1 MKKKDTKAR
10 MQIIFGALILALFFS
25 VELYM
30 MINYSEKYLII
41 AGIALIELIFLYVII
56 QGIFALKDEKEIRN
70 EEQYDNVFK
79 SEKASYLM
87 LKKYFEEFED
97 KLNYLEK
104 ASKIP
109 TEEIINAQKGIAKV
123 IMNRNREGSEAMIS
137 TTEQITEQLTEVQ
150 KQSEA
155 LQSLLASCKDEIIV
169 SQKAAGDSSE
179 KSVQMQIQD
188 LVVQMKDMELRL
200 NTAISQNQKMI
211 VQSAPVSYATAPEPV
226 SEPAAASE
234 SVVAP
239 EAIAEPEPVVAP
251 EAIAEPE
258 PVVAPKPIV
267 EPEPVA
273 APEAIAEPEPVVAPK
288 PIAEPEPAAAS
299 ESVVAPEAIAE
310 PEPAAASESVVAPE
324 AIAEPEPVVA
334 PEAIVEPEPVAASEA
349 IVEPEPVAA
358 PEPIVESEP
367 VAAPEAIVEPEPV
380 AASEPVAEP
389 VQPAAEPASDS
400 NRSLSPDEIAAL
412 FANMGND
419 SASET
424 KEEPVTEPEPE
435 VTEEPIA
442 AEATE
447 APADSTPPMPDL
459 SDPNKTL
466 SPDEIAALFANMGN

>member
-251 EAIAEPE
+251 
-258 PVVAPKPIV
+258 KPIV

-273 APEAIAEPEPVVAPK
+273 APEAIAEPEPVVAPEAIAEPEPVVAPK
-288 PIAEPEPAAAS
+288 PIAEPEPVAAS
-299 ESVVAPEAIAE
+299 EP
-310 PEPAAASESVVAPE
+310 VVAPE

>member
-25 VELYM
+25 AELYM
-30 MINYSEKYLII
+30 MINYSDKYLII
-41 AGIALIELIFLYVII
+41 AGIALVELIFLYVII
-56 QGIFALKDEKEIRN
+56 QGIFTLKDEKEVRN

-109 TEEIINAQKGIAKV
+109 TEEIVNAQKGIAKV

-137 TTEQITEQLTEVQ
+137 TTEQIAEQLTEVQ

-200 NTAISQNQKMI
+200 NAALSQNQKVI
-211 VQSAPVSYATAPEPV
+211 VQSAPVSYATAPESI
-226 SEPAAASE
+226 SEPEPVGASE
-234 SVVAP
+234 PIAEPESMPAP
-239 EAIAEPEPVVAP
+239 EPVVVPEPIVESELVAEPEPIEEPEPVVT
-251 EAIAEPE
+251 
-258 PVVAPKPIV
+258 
-267 EPEPVA
+267 
-273 APEAIAEPEPVVAPK
+273 
-288 PIAEPEPAAAS
+288 
-299 ESVVAPEAIAE
+299 
-310 PEPAAASESVVAPE
+310 
-324 AIAEPEPVVA
+324 
-334 PEAIVEPEPVAASEA
+334 
-349 IVEPEPVAA
+349 

-367 VAAPEAIVEPEPV
+367 VAEPESIEEPEPV
-380 AASEPVAEP
+380 AEPEPIPAPEPVAEPEPIPEP
-389 VQPAAEPASDS
+389 VQPAAEPAPDP

-419 SASET
+419 STSET
-424 KEEPVTEPEPE
+424 KEEPVSEPEPE
-435 VTEEPIA
+435 VTEEPVA
-442 AEATE
+442 AETAE
-447 APADSTPPMPDL
+447 APVDTAPPMPDL

>member
-251 EAIAEPE
+251 EAI
-258 PVVAPKPIV
+258 
-267 EPEPVA
+267 
-273 APEAIAEPEPVVAPK
+273 
-288 PIAEPEPAAAS
+288 
-299 ESVVAPEAIAE
+299 
-310 PEPAAASESVVAPE
+310 
-324 AIAEPEPVVA
+324 
-334 PEAIVEPEPVAASEA
+334 
-349 IVEPEPVAA
+349 VEPEPVAA
-358 PEPIVESEP
+358 PEPIVEPEP
-367 VAAPEAIVEPEPV
+367 VAAPEPIPAP
-380 AASEPVAEP
+380 EPVAEP

-424 KEEPVTEPEPE
+424 KEEPVTEPESE

-459 SDPNKTL
+459 SDSNKTL

>member
-200 NTAISQNQKMI
+200 NAALSQNQKVI
-211 VQSAPVSYATAPEPV
+211 VQSAPVSYATAPESISEPEPV
-226 SEPAAASE
+226 GASEPIAEPEPAAASE
-234 SVVAP
+234 SVAAPEAIVEPEPVVAP

-258 PVVAPKPIV
+258 PVVAP
-267 EPEPVA
+267 
-273 APEAIAEPEPVVAPK
+273 
-288 PIAEPEPAAAS
+288 
-299 ESVVAPEAIAE
+299 
-310 PEPAAASESVVAPE
+310 
-324 AIAEPEPVVA
+324 
-334 PEAIVEPEPVAASEA
+334 EAIVEPEPVAAPEA

-358 PEPIVESEP
+358 PEPIVEPEP
-367 VAAPEAIVEPEPV
+367 VAAPEPIPAP
-380 AASEPVAEP
+380 EP

>member
-25 VELYM
+25 AELYM
-30 MINYSEKYLII
+30 MINYSDKYLII
-41 AGIALIELIFLYVII
+41 AGIALVELIFLYVII
-56 QGIFALKDEKEIRN
+56 QGIFTLKDEKEVRN

-109 TEEIINAQKGIAKV
+109 TEEIVNAQKGIAKV

-137 TTEQITEQLTEVQ
+137 TTEQIAEQLTEVQ

-200 NTAISQNQKMI
+200 NAALAQNQKVI
-211 VQSAPVSYATAPEPV
+211 VQSAPVSYATAPE
-226 SEPAAASE
+226 SIS
-234 SVVAP
+234 
-239 EAIAEPEPVVAP
+239 EPVVAP
-251 EAIAEPE
+251 EPMS
-258 PVVAPKPIV
+258 AP
-267 EPEPVA
+267 
-273 APEAIAEPEPVVAPK
+273 
-288 PIAEPEPAAAS
+288 
-299 ESVVAPEAIAE
+299 
-310 PEPAAASESVVAPE
+310 
-324 AIAEPEPVVA
+324 
-334 PEAIVEPEPVAASEA
+334 
-349 IVEPEPVAA
+349 EPEPVAA
-358 PEPIVESEP
+358 PEPMP
-367 VAAPEAIVEPEPV
+367 TP
-380 AASEPVAEP
+380 EPVAEP
-389 VQPAAEPASDS
+389 EPIPAPEPVAEAVQPAAEPAPDP

-419 SASET
+419 SEPEA
-424 KEEPVTEPEPE
+424 KEESVPEPEPE
-435 VTEEPIA
+435 VTEEPVA
-442 AEATE
+442 AETTE
-447 APADSTPPMPDL
+447 APVDTAPPMPDL

>member
-25 VELYM
+25 AELYM
-30 MINYSEKYLII
+30 MINYSDKYLII
-41 AGIALIELIFLYVII
+41 AGIALVELIFLYVII
-56 QGIFALKDEKEIRN
+56 QGIFTLKDEKEVRN

-109 TEEIINAQKGIAKV
+109 TEEIVNAQKGIAKV

-137 TTEQITEQLTEVQ
+137 TTEQIAEQLIEVQ

-200 NTAISQNQKMI
+200 NAALSQNQKVI
-211 VQSAPVSYATAPEPV
+211 VQSAPVSYATAPESI
-226 SEPAAASE
+226 SEPEPVGASE
-234 SVVAP
+234 P
-239 EAIAEPEPVVAP
+239 IAEPEPAAVSESVVEP
-251 EAIAEPE
+251 ESIPEPE
-258 PVVAPKPIV
+258 PVVVPESMPEPIV

-273 APEAIAEPEPVVAPK
+273 VPEP
-288 PIAEPEPAAAS
+288 
-299 ESVVAPEAIAE
+299 
-310 PEPAAASESVVAPE
+310 
-324 AIAEPEPVVA
+324 
-334 PEAIVEPEPVAASEA
+334 IVEPEPIPA
-349 IVEPEPVAA
+349 PEPVA
-358 PEPIVESEP
+358 
-367 VAAPEAIVEPEPV
+367 EA
-380 AASEPVAEP
+380 
-389 VQPAAEPASDS
+389 VQPAAEPAPDP

-419 SASET
+419 SEPEA
-424 KEEPVTEPEPE
+424 KEESVPEPEPE
-435 VTEEPIA
+435 AIEEPVA
-442 AEATE
+442 AETTE
-447 APADSTPPMPDL
+447 DPVDTAPPMPDL

>member
-200 NTAISQNQKMI
+200 NAALSQNQKVI
-211 VQSAPVSYATAPEPV
+211 VQSAPVSYATAPESISEPEPV
-226 SEPAAASE
+226 GASEPIAEPEPAAASE
-234 SVVAP
+234 SVAAPEAIVEPEPVVAP

-258 PVVAPKPIV
+258 PVVAP
-267 EPEPVA
+267 
-273 APEAIAEPEPVVAPK
+273 
-288 PIAEPEPAAAS
+288 
-299 ESVVAPEAIAE
+299 
-310 PEPAAASESVVAPE
+310 
-324 AIAEPEPVVA
+324 
-334 PEAIVEPEPVAASEA
+334 EAIVEPEPVAAPEA

-358 PEPIVESEP
+358 PEP
-367 VAAPEAIVEPEPV
+367 IVEPEPV

>member
-70 EEQYDNVFK
+70 EERYDNVFK

-200 NTAISQNQKMI
+200 NTALSQNQKMI
-211 VQSAPVSYATAPEPV
+211 VQSAPVSYATATEPV
-226 SEPAAASE
+226 SEPEPVRTPKPIAEPEPAVVSE

-239 EAIAEPEPVVAP
+239 ETITEPEPVVAP
-251 EAIAEPE
+251 EAITEPE
-258 PVVAPKPIV
+258 PVVAPEPIV

-273 APEAIAEPEPVVAPK
+273 TLEPIV
-288 PIAEPEPAAAS
+288 
-299 ESVVAPEAIAE
+299 
-310 PEPAAASESVVAPE
+310 
-324 AIAEPEPVVA
+324 EPEPVVA
-334 PEAIVEPEPVAASEA
+334 PEP

-358 PEPIVESEP
+358 PEPIP
-367 VAAPEAIVEPEPV
+367 AP
-380 AASEPVAEP
+380 EPVAEP

-459 SDPNKTL
+459 SDSNKTL

>member
-200 NTAISQNQKMI
+200 NTALSQNQKVI
-211 VQSAPVSYATAPEPV
+211 VQSAPVSYATAPESISEPEPV
-226 SEPAAASE
+226 GASEPIAEPEPAAVSE
-234 SVVAP
+234 SVVESESIP
-239 EAIAEPEPVVAP
+239 EPEPVVVPESMPEPIVEPEPVAVPEPIVEPEPVVAP
-251 EAIAEPE
+251 E
-258 PVVAPKPIV
+258 PIV
-267 EPEPVA
+267 
-273 APEAIAEPEPVVAPK
+273 
-288 PIAEPEPAAAS
+288 
-299 ESVVAPEAIAE
+299 
-310 PEPAAASESVVAPE
+310 
-324 AIAEPEPVVA
+324 EPEPVVA
-334 PEAIVEPEPVAASEA
+334 PEPIP
-349 IVEPEPVAA
+349 EPEPVAA
-358 PEPIVESEP
+358 PEP
-367 VAAPEAIVEPEPV
+367 APDP
-380 AASEPVAEP
+380 
-389 VQPAAEPASDS
+389 

-419 SASET
+419 SEPEA
-424 KEEPVTEPEPE
+424 KEESVPEPEPE
-435 VTEEPIA
+435 AIEEPVA
-442 AEATE
+442 AETTE
-447 APADSTPPMPDL
+447 DPVDTAPPMPDL